1 MMRLAV
7 PQTRAILPDHI
18 RYQML
23 IAAEAR
29 RRSSQLGFN

>member
-1 MMRLAV
+1 MMRLAI
-7 PQTRAILPDHI
+7 PQTGTIPPDPI